1 MAESADLAGACVLF
15 PRAAGARDALVVAL
29 EARGAQV
36 ASVEAYRTG
45 VPSGAREQLAQAAE
59 AGLDAVLLASPSA
72 VEALFEL
79 LGEKAAHALV
89 GHAVFACIGP
99 TTAEALRAR
108 SVEPQVVSERQSGD
122 DLLDALERHFA
133 EESHGLS

>member
-1 MAESADLAGACVLF
+1 MAESADLGGARVLF
-15 PRAAGARDALVVAL
+15 PRAAGAREALAVAL
-29 EARGAQV
+29 ETRGAEV

-45 VPSGAREQLAQAAE
+45 VPAEAREQLARAAE

-79 LGEKAAHALV
+79 LGERQAAALA
-89 GHAVFACIGP
+89 GRAVFACIGP